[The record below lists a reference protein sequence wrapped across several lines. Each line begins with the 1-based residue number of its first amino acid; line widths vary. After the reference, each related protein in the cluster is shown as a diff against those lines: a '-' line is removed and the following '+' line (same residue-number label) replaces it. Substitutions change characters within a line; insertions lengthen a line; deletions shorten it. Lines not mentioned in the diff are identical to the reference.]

1 MSLVA
6 LPITPRMDL
15 AALAEIACCDRA
27 EAAFVLLELI
37 AEGHWAKDLET
48 MDMDEIAHCLNRA
61 CARMDALEI
70 PCE

>member
-1 MSLVA
+1 MSLTVLA
-6 LPITPRMDL
+6 ITPRMDL

-27 EAAFVLLELI
+27 EAAFVLLELL

-48 MDMDEIAHCLNRA
+48 MDMDELGHCLSRA
-61 CARMDALEI
+61 CRRMDALEI

>member
-1 MSLVA
+1 MTVVS
-6 LPITPRMDL
+6 ITPRMDL
-15 AALAEIACCDRA
+15 AHLAEIACCDRA

-37 AEGHWAKDLET
+37 AEGHWAKSLEHL
-48 MDMDEIAHCLNRA
+48 DHNEIAHALSRA